1 MYNPNLFLDVVNMLS
16 LVVGMQNL
24 TENRQQSEHNDVQA
38 ANAEQAKYILSE
50 LTKQFEEQNV
60 LLREILELLKN
71 K

>member
-1 MYNPNLFLDVVNMLS
+1 MYNPNLFIDVVNMLS
-16 LVVGMQNL
+16 LIVGMQNL
-24 TENRQQSEHNDVQA
+24 TENRQQSEHNDVQT

-50 LTKQFEEQNV
+50 LFNKFEEQNI